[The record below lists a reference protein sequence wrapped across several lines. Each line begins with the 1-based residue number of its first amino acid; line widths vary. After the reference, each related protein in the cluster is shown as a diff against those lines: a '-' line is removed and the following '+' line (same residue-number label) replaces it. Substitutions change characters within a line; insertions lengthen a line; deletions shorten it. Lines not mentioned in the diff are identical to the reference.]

1 MKLPGIGEH
10 VALGHVLVH
19 ALSGLLAVSEAYPE
33 LAADRQFSTL
43 QAELVLTED
52 RIQAARRL
60 FNRNV
65 RDYNTRVEQV
75 PTNLVAKLGGFVRAD
90 YVEIEAVAAEVPA
103 VSL

>member
-1 MKLPGIGEH
+1 VTEFG
-10 VALGHVLVH
+10 
-19 ALSGLLAVSEAYPE
+19 EAYPE

-65 RDYNTRVEQV
+65 RDYNTRVESLPSNV
-75 PTNLVAKLGGFVRAD
+75 VARLGGFERAR
-90 YVEIEAVAAEVPA
+90 YFEIDPVAASAPA
-103 VSL
+103 VTLG